1 MCVDA
6 ANCDGSCPECMSNKI
21 RRLKMANKKL
31 TKMCDQ
37 YLAEL
42 AAERQ
47 RARLPDEL
55 VEQLEIEV
63 AFLSARNEG
72 PDQRPLQVIRDI
84 LAWVNDRAG
93 EQEGGQ

>member
-21 RRLKMANKKL
+21 RRLKMANKQL

-37 YLAEL
+37 HLAEL

-47 RARLPDEL
+47 RARLPEEL
-55 VEQLEIEV
+55 VERVRKCIKLDDTYANLI
-63 AFLSARNEG
+63 L
-72 PDQRPLQVIRDI
+72 RDI
-84 LAWVNDRAG
+84 LAAV
-93 EQEGGQ
+93 EQSDNPNP